1 MSNQYTLS
9 YKSRGLPPV
18 ALTQGSLD
26 EVIGLGRTKAIELN
40 MEEIIWDVAESVEPR
55 YIPPMWT
62 SLGETGEGAILVI
75 NPTM

>member
-9 YKSRGLPPV
+9 YKYHGRPPV

-26 EVIGLGRTKAIELN
+26 EMIGFGRTKAIELD

-75 NPTM
+75 NPAM